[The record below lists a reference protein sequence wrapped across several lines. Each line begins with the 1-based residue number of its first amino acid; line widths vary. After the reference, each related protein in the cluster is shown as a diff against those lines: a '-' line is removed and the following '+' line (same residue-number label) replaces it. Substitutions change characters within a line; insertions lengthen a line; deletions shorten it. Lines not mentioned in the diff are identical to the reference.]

1 MTYSSA
7 EVKSGFLVAV
17 SLILLFALTFVVGA
31 FTAGKTQSWQIR
43 FGYVSGLEKNAP
55 VYYAGHEVGKVDRI
69 EVLPGQDRPILLT
82 VRISD
87 KVKLRRD
94 SQSFIDTLGLMGEK
108 FVELTPGSSQV
119 DFLGKGTVIQG
130 TDPIPMYLL
139 IQQMNL
145 LANRM
150 DEMTASLNP
159 MMKRFNEML
168 TGNEEEVAKM
178 IANFHETS
186 ANLRDMTNDLKYRPW
201 RLIRKG

>member
-1 MTYSSA
+1 MTYSAA
-7 EVKSGFLVAV
+7 EVKSGLLIAV
-17 SLILLFALTFVVGA
+17 SLVLLFALTFLIGG
-31 FTAGKTQSWQIR
+31 FMGGGMQTWQIQ

-69 EVLPGQDRPILLT
+69 EVLANEDRPILLT
-82 VRISD
+82 LRIAN
-87 KVKLRRD
+87 KIQLRED

-108 FVELTPGSSQV
+108 FVELTPGSSQTS
-119 DFLGKGTVIQG
+119 LLEKGSTIQG
-130 TDPIPMYLL
+130 TDPVPMYLL

-159 MMKRFNEML
+159 MMKHFNEML
-168 TGNEEEVAKM
+168 SGHQEELSRMV
-178 IANFHETS
+178 ANFHETS
-186 ANLRDMTNDLKYRPW
+186 ANLRDMTHDLKYRPW